1 MTTYI
6 DMFNVDNYYTWE
18 MAELQGAVY
27 TVAIHSVDEPHHGA
41 GKYIM
46 DDILAAINVTCT
58 MLDGSPHVRTRIR
71 SK

>member
-6 DMFNVDNYYTWE
+6 QMFNVDTYDTWD
-18 MAELQGAVY
+18 MAENQGAVY

-46 DDILAAINVTCT
+46 DDIMATINVTCN

-71 SK
+71 SE

>member
-6 DMFNVDNYYTWE
+6 DMFSVDNYYTWE

-46 DDILAAINVTCT
+46 DDIMNAINLTCD
-58 MLDGSPHVRTRIR
+58 MLDGGANVKTRIR
-71 SK
+71 SE

>member
-1 MTTYI
+1 
-6 DMFNVDNYYTWE
+6 

-46 DDILAAINVTCT
+46 DDILAAINVTCE

-71 SK
+71 SE